1 MVAGALAAWSPMRA
15 YRHLLEGYTP
25 PWPNATHNA
34 HLFPTCSP
42 TKAAIL
48 RASDITNIS
57 NRDSVSGG
65 RLDMTEQSR
74 FGAILK
80 RYRVAAGLSQEALAA
95 RASLSARAISD
106 LERGLHRT
114 PHPGTID
121 LLATALALAP
131 DQRAVLLAEAHPPAP
146 LSTAEPP
153 PRRLPAASTALIGRD
168 QERRH
173 AQTLLLEQGCRLL
186 TLVGPGGAGKTR
198 LALDIAENLAT
209 EFADGVIFVD
219 LAPVRNAQLLYAVI
233 AQALGLRERE
243 YSAPAESAVYTELR
257 AKRTLLLLDNFE
269 HMLAMTPTIADLLAH
284 CPKVAILVT
293 SRARLGLRGEHLLPV
308 TPLALDAAVA
318 LFCERARA
326 VRPDRDTPRE
336 QVAAICQ
343 RVDCL
348 PLAIELAAV
357 QTWLLP
363 LAQLLDYLTHRLA
376 LLRGG
381 ASDLPARQQT
391 MEDTI
396 AWSYELLGD
405 AQQRCFRALGV
416 FVGGWTLDAAHA
428 ICWDADSSGST
439 TTADTLRTL
448 AALADASLIQ
458 ADEMADGSVRF
469 RLLELIR
476 DYALARLEESR
487 EAYAC
492 HLRHARYFAQMGDAI
507 TRVGPASL
515 PHGADPA
522 LELPNAHA
530 ALEWVDQVG
539 EAALGLRLAGF
550 GRLWHLVG
558 QTSEALLW
566 QERMLALDE
575 RTPTQEGDATRL
587 VLRAERLYGFGRTLL
602 GVGEYDRA
610 EAQVRAALELAL
622 RLGDDGVT
630 SNTYMTIGMIAHA
643 RGEYDMAASALTAA
657 YERTPAIDQT
667 GQRHR
672 VESLLADTERRRG
685 NLTTA
690 AALLERAVA
699 DAEALG
705 NTWDTARLTT
715 MRGLVACQ
723 QAHYS
728 EATRYFVKAL
738 TLFRPF
744 GSPRFSAWCLEGF
757 AAVLS
762 AQGAQMWVV
771 RLCSAATTL
780 RTQAQAPAPTAEQ
793 EAIDT
798 MLATAR
804 ERLGEQTSADAWRAG
819 SALTMVAAIDEA
831 LAEGVRR
838 LDSEDVAR

>member
-1 MVAGALAAWSPMRA
+1 
-15 YRHLLEGYTP
+15 
-25 PWPNATHNA
+25 
-34 HLFPTCSP
+34 
-42 TKAAIL
+42 
-48 RASDITNIS
+48 
-57 NRDSVSGG
+57 VSGG
-65 RLDMTEQSR
+65 RLGMAEQSR

-80 RYRVAAGLSQEALAA
+80 RYRVTVGLSQEALAA
-95 RASLSARAISD
+95 RAGLSARAISD

-114 PHPGTID
+114 PHPGTIE

-131 DQRAVLLAEAHPPAP
+131 DQRAVLLAEAHPPE
-146 LSTAEPP
+146 LLYTAEPP
-153 PRRLPAASTALIGRD
+153 PRLLPAAPTVLIGRD

-173 AQTLLLEQGCRLL
+173 ARTLVLEQGCRLL

-198 LALDIAENLAT
+198 LALDIAESLAT

-219 LAPVRNAQLLYAVI
+219 LAPVRDAQRLYAAL
-233 AQALGLRERE
+233 AQALGLRERKT
-243 YSAPAESAVYTELR
+243 PAESAVLPELR
-257 AKRTLLLLDNFE
+257 EQRVLLLLDNFE
-269 HMLAMTPTIADLLAH
+269 HMLAMSPAIAGLLAH

-293 SRARLGLRGEHLLPV
+293 SRTRLGLRGEHLLPV
-308 TPLALDAAVA
+308 APLALDAAVA

-336 QVAAICQ
+336 LVAAICQ

-357 QTWLLP
+357 QTRLLP
-363 LAQLLDYLTHRLA
+363 LSQLLDYLTHRVA

-416 FVGGWTLDAAHA
+416 FVGGWTLEAAHA
-428 ICWDADSSGST
+428 ICWGADSSDST
-439 TTADTLRTL
+439 TTADTLLTL
-448 AALADASLIQ
+448 AAIVDASLIQ

-487 EAYAC
+487 EAYNC

-507 TRVGPASL
+507 SRVGPASL
-515 PHGADPA
+515 PHGADPVS
-522 LELPNAHA
+522 ELPNARA
-530 ALEWVDQVG
+530 ALERADQVG

-550 GRLWHLVG
+550 ARLWHLVG
-558 QTSEALLW
+558 QSSEALLW
-566 QERMLALDE
+566 QERTLALDE
-575 RTPTQEGDATRL
+575 RTPIQQGDTTRL
-587 VLRAERLYGFGRTLL
+587 VLRAERLYSFGRTLL
-602 GVGEYDRA
+602 GIGEYDRA
-610 EAQVRAALELAL
+610 EAQARAALELAL

-643 RGEYDMAASALTAA
+643 RGEYDAAASALTAA
-657 YERTPAIDQT
+657 YERTPTIDQT

-672 VESLLADTERRRG
+672 VESLLADTERQRG

-690 AALLERAVA
+690 AALLEHAVA

-705 NTWDTARLTT
+705 NSWDTVRLTT
-715 MRGLVACQ
+715 MQGLVACQ

-762 AQGAQMWVV
+762 AQGAQMSVV
-771 RLCSAATTL
+771 RLCGAAATL
-780 RTQAQAPAPTAEQ
+780 RMQAQAPAPTAEQ
-793 EAIDT
+793 EAIDL

-804 ERLGEQTSADAWRAG
+804 ERLGEQAFADAWRAG
-819 SALTMVAAIDEA
+819 AALTMAAAIDEA

-838 LDSEDVAR
+838 LDSEDAER